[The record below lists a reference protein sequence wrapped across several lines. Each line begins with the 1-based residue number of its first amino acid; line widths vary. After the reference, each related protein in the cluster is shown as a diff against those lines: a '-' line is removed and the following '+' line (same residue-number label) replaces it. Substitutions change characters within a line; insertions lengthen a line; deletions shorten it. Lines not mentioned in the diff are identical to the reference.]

1 MRKHLLF
8 LSLFFAAHVFA
19 GEPNCSSEYERG
31 KREMGAYAEMLGVIE
46 GTIYGHSLTAK
57 GPSICLA
64 GTPKEKVQAIAKA
77 LMSESFAKAPIV
89 MDDVPSQEQAVQFL
103 ERFFPC
109 K

>member
-8 LSLFFAAHVFA
+8 LSLLFAAYAFA
-19 GEPNCSSEYERG
+19 GEPNCSPEYERG
-31 KREMGAYAEMLGVIE
+31 KREMGVYAEMLGVIE
-46 GTIYGHSLTAK
+46 GTIYGHSLTVKA
-57 GPSICLA
+57 PSVCLA

-77 LMSESFAKAPIV
+77 LMSDSFAKAPIV

>member
-1 MRKHLLF
+1 MRKQLL
-8 LSLFFAAHVFA
+8 LLPLILTAHASA
-19 GEPNCSSEYERG
+19 GEPNCSPEYERG

-46 GTIYGHSLTAK
+46 GTIYGHSLTLEN
-57 GPSICLA
+57 PNICLT

-77 LMSESFAKAPIV
+77 IMSDSFEKDPIV
-89 MDDVPSQEQAVQFL
+89 MEDVPSREQAIQFL